1 MGGWTRDYK
10 SCIELLLFGVSS
22 MAVHSP
28 LISAIVPCRNE
39 RAHIESCVRSL
50 LAQKTSLLELELLVV
65 DGMSDD
71 GTRDILVRLMQSN
84 SNLRMLDNPQR
95 STPAALNI
103 GIRAG
108 RGEYIAILG
117 AHAEYGL
124 NYLET
129 CVKLLNEHPE
139 VCCAGGPIISRGKGL
154 FGQAVALA
162 MSHPLGI
169 GNAKHRLP
177 EYEGYAEGACFPMFR
192 RRVFTD
198 VGLFDERMVYVED
211 DELNYRLAQR
221 NEKVFISPRAKCS
234 YFVRETPS
242 RLAQQ
247 YFRYG
252 AARVAVLRKYRIPA
266 SIRQLIPPAF
276 IGLLLISL
284 IVGPWLPGWWRALT
298 VALPGLYIVT
308 LLLAAVGQIWMFGMQ
323 VAARFPFA
331 VAIMHGSYALGF
343 FSGALKRHPFLA
355 PTTDGQRLPTAGSG

>member
-1 MGGWTRDYK
+1 
-10 SCIELLLFGVSS
+10 
-22 MAVHSP
+22 MAAHIP
-28 LISAIVPCRNE
+28 LISAVVPCRNE
-39 RAHIESCVRSL
+39 NTHIESCVRSL
-50 LAQKTSLLELELLVV
+50 LMQKTALFELELLVV

-71 GTRDILVRLMQSN
+71 GTRDILKRLIQSN
-84 SNLRMLDNPQR
+84 SNLRMLDNPGR

-103 GIRAG
+103 GIQAG

-117 AHAEYGL
+117 AHAEYGP

-129 CVKLLNEHPE
+129 CLKLLNEHPE

-154 FGQAVALA
+154 FGRAVASA

-177 EYEGYAEGACFPMFR
+177 GYEGYAEGACFPMFR

-211 DELNYRLAQR
+211 DELNYRLAKR
-221 NEKVFISPRAKCS
+221 NEKVFISPRAECA

-252 AARVAVLRKYRIPA
+252 AARVAVLRKYRMPA
-266 SIRQLIPPAF
+266 SMRQLVPPVF
-276 IGLLLISL
+276 IGLLLIGL
-284 IVGPWLPGWWRALT
+284 VVGPWLPGWWRILT
-298 VALPGLYIVT
+298 VVLPGLYMVALIS
-308 LLLAAVGQIWMFGMQ
+308 AAIGQIQASGIQ

-331 VAIMHGSYALGF
+331 VATMHACYALGF
-343 FSGALKRHPFLA
+343 VSASFKGYPSFA
-355 PTTDGQRLPTAGSG
+355 PATDRQRSPTAGSG

>member
-1 MGGWTRDYK
+1 MVAH
-10 SCIELLLFGVSS
+10 I
-22 MAVHSP
+22 P
-28 LISAIVPCRNE
+28 LISGIVPCRNE

-50 LAQKTSLLELELLVV
+50 LAQKTSLFELELLVV

-71 GTRDILVRLMQSN
+71 GTRDILERLIQSN
-84 SNLRMLDNPQR
+84 PNLRMLDNPRR

-103 GIRAG
+103 GIQAG

-117 AHAEYGL
+117 AHAEYGP

-129 CVKLLNEHPE
+129 CLKLLNEHPE
-139 VCCAGGPIISRGKGL
+139 VCCAGGPITSRGKGL

-192 RRVFTD
+192 RRVFAD

-221 NEKVFISPRAKCS
+221 HEKVFISPRAKCA

-252 AARVAVLRKYRIPA
+252 AARVRVLRKYRLPA
-266 SIRQLIPPAF
+266 SIRQLVPPVF
-276 IGLLLISL
+276 IGLLLIGL
-284 IVGPWLPGWWRALT
+284 TVGPWLPGWWRSLT
-298 VALPGLYIVT
+298 MALPGLYMIT
-308 LLLAAVGQIWMFGMQ
+308 LLLAAIGLVQASGIQI
-323 VAARFPFA
+323 AARFPFA
-331 VAIMHGSYALGF
+331 VAIMHSSYAFGF
-343 FSGALKRHPFLA
+343 FSGTFKGSPSFPPA
-355 PTTDGQRLPTAGSG
+355 TDGQRLPTAGSS